1 MEGGQQ
7 VSGLFIAS
15 GVWGSGALGGA
26 GPFPLHHHRLL
37 ASKDG
42 TGPADGCHPQIR
54 AVLVLSDHVPDAAE
68 GSPSILVDGGPHIRS
83 GRFSLTGSAFHNYH
97 DPFAISRRLHSDG
110 LAVNEPVVAEGV
122 PGLQIIWLRA
132 VRLLIPLDQ
141 ETGAVPDDHPL
152 QMCGH
157 GGRFINLFIYS
168 LCFPIAA
175 LPQS

>member
-1 MEGGQQ
+1 MSCTSRSHSCWYPDGPEQLLSPTTLTPDEQVLIALIAQLKTAQSHSSMSTKHFGGLME

-42 TGPADGCHPQIR
+42 SGPADGRHTQIR
-54 AVLVLSDHVPDAAE
+54 AVLVLSDHVSDAAE

-97 DPFAISRRLHSDG
+97 DPFAIGGRLHSDG
-110 LAVNEPVVAEGV
+110 LAVN
-122 PGLQIIWLRA
+122 
-132 VRLLIPLDQ
+132 
-141 ETGAVPDDHPL
+141 
-152 QMCGH
+152 
-157 GGRFINLFIYS
+157 
-168 LCFPIAA
+168 
-175 LPQS
+175 

>member
-1 MEGGQQ
+1 MTWAVFFFFFFFLE

-42 TGPADGCHPQIR
+42 TGPADGRHTQIR
-54 AVLVLSDHVPDAAE
+54 AVLVLSDHVSDAAE

-97 DPFAISRRLHSDG
+97 DPFAIGGRLHSDG
-110 LAVNEPVVAEGV
+110 LAVN
-122 PGLQIIWLRA
+122 
-132 VRLLIPLDQ
+132 
-141 ETGAVPDDHPL
+141 
-152 QMCGH
+152 
-157 GGRFINLFIYS
+157 
-168 LCFPIAA
+168 
-175 LPQS
+175 